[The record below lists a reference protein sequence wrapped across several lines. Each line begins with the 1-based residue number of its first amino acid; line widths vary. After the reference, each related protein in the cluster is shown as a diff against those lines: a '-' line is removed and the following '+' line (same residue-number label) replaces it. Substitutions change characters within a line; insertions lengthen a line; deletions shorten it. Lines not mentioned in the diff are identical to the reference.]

1 MKKFDRIKRLN
12 DLLKHHQGYTLLD
25 LMALLDAG
33 ERTVRKDLCQIQQA
47 PYHAELWNEYRGKE
61 RLYRYKD
68 VSYSLPLFDDNDH
81 VRDKLQEAMKA
92 IAPYK
97 NTPQYEWLRMCL
109 AAVENGSL
117 MGVSSIMSFDNNA
130 YLMGIGYLGDLIDAV
145 VNKYPI
151 RLKYQPYGR
160 DERELQVN
168 PYHLKQYNNRWFL
181 VGKPIGKDWLQNY
194 ALDRIKGIEHL
205 SKCYEDT
212 DVDFADYF
220 DDVIGV
226 SVNKNPV
233 EHIEIMVSKKR
244 YPYLETKPL
253 HWSQKHCYEKD
264 TNECV
269 SLSLDVKLNHELV
282 TLLLSFGADLEV
294 VAPQKLREFVAS
306 NAKLLYQMYSKE

>member
-12 DLLKHHQGYTLLD
+12 DLLKHHQGYTMLD

-145 VNKYPI
+145 INKYPI

-205 SKCYEDT
+205 SKRYEDT

-226 SVNKNPV
+226 SVNENPV

-253 HWSQKHCYEKD
+253 HWSQKHCHEKD
-264 TNECV
+264 TDEWV
-269 SLSLDVKLNHELV
+269 SLSLDVKPNHELV

-294 VAPQKLREFVAS
+294 VAPQKLREIMAS

>member
-1 MKKFDRIKRLN
+1 MKKFDRIRRLN
-12 DLLKHHQGYTLLD
+12 DLLKHHQGYTMLD

-130 YLMGIGYLGDLIDAV
+130 YLMGIEHLGDLIDAII
-145 VNKYPI
+145 NKYPI
-151 RLKYQPYGR
+151 RLRYQPYGR

-181 VGKPIGKDWLQNY
+181 VGKPMGKDWLQNY

-205 SKCYEDT
+205 SKRYEDM

-226 SVNKNPV
+226 SVNENPV

-253 HWSQKHCYEKD
+253 HWSQKHCHEKD
-264 TNECV
+264 TDECV
-269 SLSLDVKLNHELV
+269 SLTLDVKPNHELV
-282 TLLLSFGADLEV
+282 TLLLSFGADVEV
-294 VAPQKLREFVAS
+294 VAPRKLREIMAS

>member
-12 DLLKHHQGYTLLD
+12 DLLKHHQGYTMLD

-109 AAVENGSL
+109 AAVENESL

-130 YLMGIGYLGDLIDAV
+130 YLMGI
-145 VNKYPI
+145 
-151 RLKYQPYGR
+151 
-160 DERELQVN
+160 E
-168 PYHLKQYNNRWFL
+168 HLKEEGYKWILKDAYLFDEPITGVKGKLHLFDYDIDENNLPSAHKVQLNTLKLDGDELVFPVNSELWNKISQMQGGGEYDSVVLNIDDSIVDMICRPGMYNL
-181 VGKPIGKDWLQNY
+181 KPIQSIRFIYGDEMQRFEVSPVSYSYFDADANGVLYDYYSLQTKDIARLPLAGY
-194 ALDRIKGIEHL
+194 YLDRRLAEGEAA
-205 SKCYEDT
+205 T
-212 DVDFADYF
+212 
-220 DDVIGV
+220 
-226 SVNKNPV
+226 
-233 EHIEIMVSKKR
+233 
-244 YPYLETKPL
+244 
-253 HWSQKHCYEKD
+253 
-264 TNECV
+264 
-269 SLSLDVKLNHELV
+269 VKEWQ
-282 TLLLSFGADLEV
+282 E
-294 VAPQKLREFVAS
+294 PK
-306 NAKLLYQMYSKE
+306 